1 MATRINITQIA
12 NFDTHDE
19 SNLAQQW
26 EKWKESFEFYLGVCC
41 MDNDSQMRALL
52 LRCAGPDGEDIF
64 MHLQDMQGCSRCSK
78 QPF

>member
-12 NFDTHDE
+12 NFDIHDE

-41 MDNDSQMRALL
+41 MNNDSQMRALL
-52 LRCAGPDGEDIF
+52 LRCAGTDGEDIF
-64 MHLQDMQGCSRCSK
+64 MHLQDMQGCSGCNK

>member
-12 NFDTHDE
+12 NFDIHNE

-41 MDNDSQMRALL
+41 MNNDSQMRALL
-52 LRCAGPDGEDIF
+52 LRCAGTDGEDIF
-64 MHLQDMQGCSRCSK
+64 MHLQDMQGCSGCNK